1 MDGYETARLIK
12 SRGRSAGR
20 AHHLPHRHQPGDR
33 APAAGLRGGGGR
45 LPGQALRARGAA
57 VEGGGVHGP
66 PPAGPHHRGP
76 EPAAGRAAGGARPGP
91 GRPRPPRGR
100 APALQRRARP
110 VRVDGRPRPAG
121 TAARGERP
129 ARAAGRPPRRRP
141 RPPTAASWSTGPGP
155 GRRPWWPAS
164 TTCWPRPGAASTPCG
179 WSGSTSTRSS
189 AGSSTSSVPNWTRRR
204 PRSGPTPSPRWWAT
218 SGCSAGSSPS
228 CSTTRLRHG
237 AAGNGAAVDP
247 AVDVGLSR
255 RGDDWVISVH
265 DNGPGLDEDEVAR
278 LFATLRRRRRRGRR
292 RAGRLPSHRRAP
304 RGHHLGRVG
313 ARAGDQGV
321 LHRAR
326 ARPS

>member
-1 MDGYETARLIK
+1 MIGPCVTGPPRPHRRRPARQPAGPGGHPRAA
-12 SRGRSAGR
+12 RGRGHPGPVRPRRPPPAAQRRLRGDPPRRPDAGDGRLRDGPPDQEPGPQRRR

-45 LPGQALRARGAA
+45 LPGQALRPRGAA

-121 TAARGERP
+121 APPRGERP
-129 ARAAGRPPRRRP
+129 ARAAGPTATAPPST
-141 RPPTAASWSTGPGP
+141 PTAASWSTGPGP
-155 GRRPWWPAS
+155 GRRRWWPAS
-164 TTCWPRPGAASTPCG
+164 TTCWPKPGAAWTPCG

-189 AGSSTSSVPNWTRRR
+189 VGPSTTCGPCWRRRR

-218 SGCSAGSSPS
+218 SGCWAGSSPS
-228 CSTTRLRHG
+228 CSTT
-237 AAGNGAAVDP
+237 P
-247 AVDVGLSR
+247 SVGQR
-255 RGDDWVISVH
+255 
-265 DNGPGLDEDEVAR
+265 
-278 LFATLRRRRRRGRR
+278 TGRR
-292 RAGRLPSHRRAP
+292 STP
-304 RGHHLGRVG
+304 RSTS
-313 ARAGDQGV
+313 A
-321 LHRAR
+321 
-326 ARPS
+326 